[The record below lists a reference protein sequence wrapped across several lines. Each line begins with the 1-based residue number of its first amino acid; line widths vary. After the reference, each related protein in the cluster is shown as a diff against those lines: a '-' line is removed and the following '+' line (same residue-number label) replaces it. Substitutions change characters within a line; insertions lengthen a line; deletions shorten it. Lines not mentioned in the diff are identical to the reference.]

1 MAFRMKKLTS
11 LLLAAALGAGVL
23 FGQTSSTDPVIIAAG
38 DLSIR
43 RSEFEAAMRSL
54 PAQYQEY
61 ALGPGKRQFAEDFL
75 RMKLLASVG
84 KEQGLD
90 RDAEVLAQLDMMRD
104 NLVAAAMLRRIEGE
118 AKVSEEALR
127 AAYEAR
133 KNEMETAEARHIL
146 VAFAGSPAAQPGK
159 PELTEEQA
167 KAKAEELRRQLE
179 GDASFDELAK
189 AESDD
194 VGSGAQGGALGR
206 FGRGQMV
213 PEFEQAVFTTEVGKL
228 SDIVR
233 TQFGYHIVRVDA
245 RSTMTFEEVRE
256 QLEAA
261 ERRTAVQAEIEKLRN
276 AVTPSFDETY
286 FGS

>member
-261 ERRTAVQAEIEKLRN
+261 ERRTAVQAEIEKLRS

>member
-23 FGQTSSTDPVIIAAG
+23 SGQTSSTDPVIIAAG

-75 RMKLLASVG
+75 RMKLLASAG

-261 ERRTAVQAEIEKLRN
+261 ERRTAVQAEIEKLRS

>member
-23 FGQTSSTDPVIIAAG
+23 SGQTSSTDPVIIAAG

-75 RMKLLASVG
+75 RMKLLASAG
-84 KEQGLD
+84 KKQGLD

-104 NLVAAAMLRRIEGE
+104 NLVAAAMLQRIEGE
-118 AKVSEEALR
+118 AKISEEALR

-167 KAKAEELRRQLE
+167 KAKAEELRRQLD
-179 GDASFDELAK
+179 GGASFDELAK

-261 ERRTAVQAEIEKLRN
+261 ERRTAVQAEIEKLRS